1 LAIFFHFGGSNSSF
15 VSLGEIGD
23 HFLEMAFCFF
33 GKVGLDFTDV
43 TKLDEGPFLI
53 CFISAISG
61 ST

>member
-1 LAIFFHFGGSNSSF
+1 MDQIKVLFHW
-15 VSLGEIGD
+15 GEIGD